1 MEVYNGSEYTLL
13 SVPYVHIA
21 SFRIMGQRKN
31 VLATARLWAKL
42 KLITHTTTHRQ
53 LPSFHPP
60 PPPFQNIA
68 CSCATTLE
76 QFSLVLREDVN
87 RSYRQLAILLHPDKN
102 QAPGSEEAFREL
114 ARAREDLLRNIH

>member
-60 PPPFQNIA
+60 PPPLQNIA
-68 CSCATTLE
+68 CSCATNSQTIFTGAQGRCE
-76 QFSLVLREDVN
+76 QVL
-87 RSYRQLAILLHPDKN
+87 QTTGHLA
-102 QAPGSEEAFREL
+102 AS
-114 ARAREDLLRNIH
+114 